1 MASYGTYA
9 DGDTYFATRLWVS
22 AWTGATDANKTIALA
37 EATTR
42 IDQLRFY
49 GEKTDDDQDNEFP
62 RDDDDTPDEIA
73 YACFEIAMELLDGRN
88 PDLEFENLSIK
99 TYRFDKVSTERS
111 EAMPEHILAGIPSV
125 VAWRYLKPYL
135 ASNRTLRISRVS

>member
-22 AWTGATDANKTIALA
+22 AWTEASDANKMIALA

-49 GEKTDDDQDNEFP
+49 GEKTDADQDNEFP
-62 RDDDDTPDEIA
+62 RDTDDTPDEIK
-73 YACFEIAMELLDGRN
+73 YACFEIALELLDGKN
-88 PDLEFENLSIK
+88 PDIEFENLSIK
-99 TYRFDKVSTERS
+99 MHRYDKVHTERS
-111 EAMPEHILAGIPSV
+111 GAMPAHTLAGIPSV
-125 VAWRYLKPYL
+125 LAWRCLEPYL